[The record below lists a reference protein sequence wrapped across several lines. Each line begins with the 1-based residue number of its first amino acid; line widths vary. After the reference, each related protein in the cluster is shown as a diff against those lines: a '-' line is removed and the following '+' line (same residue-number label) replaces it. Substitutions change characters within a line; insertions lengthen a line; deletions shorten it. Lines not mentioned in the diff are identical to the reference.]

1 MRWNGF
7 LIHGSKIMRSSALR
21 AAFLWATA
29 GAPLIISISLVV
41 STGALVQE
49 YILALIYSDSP
60 SIYGSSYQ
68 DTLIKFPQL
77 DQWLLAGL
85 QWPFI
90 IIASCIVAFSLR
102 RSSTRGLFISG
113 ILASFLSLVA
123 YDGVSAAF
131 NRTLSAAYIMENVIA
146 DAFGSVV
153 IGFILLTVAIVANLC
168 FVHLPGSCLWRR
180 SVAAFVV
187 IFIGTILNAAIFF
200 VAAFFYKPVPVKLDI
215 VIDQPVRG
223 QIFSEI
229 DSARDNAQALTIK
242 TKQDEENRPFQLF
255 PTTVHGV
262 TLSWVGD
269 KLLVQWN
276 SIATKSTFDAAIGF
290 FADCRIDQ
298 INTSKI
304 KESDV
309 LRIGEISN
317 LSVSFDPGLTEFN
330 TTDFAKVSGQL
341 AASLKSPVIFQMD
354 RHPDTK
360 QLEVTQF
367 VGSRSAIT
375 IVNDER
381 DLAFYLNAPL
391 AVDSDGS
398 LIDSARTLHLE
409 INESSHLIE
418 AAKPDVK
425 VGNSV
430 PECKA
435 IAPQGVIGKS
445 QGAVTGSETAFGVLI
460 RINKKPASVYG
471 GDDSELKV
479 FGDSGWITLNNMQA
493 DEWTRGEAGL
503 VSSVGLKGNV
513 VSLEI
518 DGSPATPH
526 STDYYFAFGE
536 LRGSFE
542 EPTKIRFSGTA
553 VALWKNG
560 ARANP
565 TKWER
570 LRWEQRLYI
579 LGLTLT
585 ALGLILRVVTVA
597 IQKDDKLQW
606 LSSIEESGRSDFEHG
621 RTS

>member
-1 MRWNGF
+1 M
-7 LIHGSKIMRSSALR
+7 KSSVLR

-41 STGALVQE
+41 STGALIQE
-49 YILALIYSDSP
+49 YVLALIYSDSP
-60 SIYGSSYQ
+60 SIYGSAYQ

-90 IIASCIVAFSLR
+90 IIASYIVAFSLR
-102 RSSTRGLFISG
+102 RFSTRGLFISG
-113 ILASFLSLVA
+113 ILASFLSLIA
-123 YDGVSAAF
+123 YDGAIAAF
-131 NRTLSAAYIMENVIA
+131 NRTLSAAYVMENVIA

-153 IGFILLTVAIVANLC
+153 IGFVLLTVAIVANFC
-168 FVHLPGSCLWRR
+168 FVHLPGSRVWRR
-180 SVAAFVV
+180 AAVAFIV
-187 IFIGTILNAAIFF
+187 IFIGTILNAAAFF
-200 VAAFFYKPVPVKLDI
+200 AAAFFYKPVPVKLDI

-229 DSARDNAQALTIK
+229 DSAQDNAQALTTK

-262 TLSWVGD
+262 TVGWIGD

-290 FADCRIDQ
+290 FADCRINQ
-298 INTSKI
+298 INTSEI
-304 KESDV
+304 KESDA
-309 LRIGEISN
+309 LHLSEIN
-317 LSVSFDPGLTEFN
+317 DLSVSFDPGLTEFN
-330 TTDFAKVSGQL
+330 TTDFAKVSGRL
-341 AASLKSPVIFQMD
+341 AASLKSPLIFQMD
-354 RHPDTK
+354 IHPDTK
-360 QLEVTQF
+360 KLEVTQF
-367 VGSRSAIT
+367 VGSSSTIT
-375 IVNDER
+375 ILNDVR

-391 AVDSDGS
+391 AAEADGA

-409 INESSHLIE
+409 INGSSYLIE
-418 AAKPDVK
+418 AAKPAVK
-425 VGNSV
+425 EGNSL

-445 QGAVTGSETAFGVLI
+445 QGAITGSETAFGVLI

-471 GDDSELKV
+471 SGDDELKV
-479 FGDSGWITLNNMQA
+479 LGDNGWITLNNVQT
-493 DEWTRGEAGL
+493 DEWTQGEPGL
-503 VSSVGLKGNV
+503 VSAVSLKGNI

-526 STDYYFAFGE
+526 PTDAYFAFGE

-542 EPTKIRFSGTA
+542 EPNKIRFSGTA
-553 VALWKNG
+553 VALWKNS

-585 ALGLILRVVTVA
+585 ALGLILRVVIVE
-597 IQKDDKLQW
+597 IQKDNKLQW
-606 LSSIEESGRSDFEHG
+606 LSSIEESGQSDFEHG